1 MKIARKEQK
10 LLLYVVGLLLLLA
23 VYFLYFSN
31 KQTELDDLQDEVD
44 SLYSEVQKLE
54 EYDMYSSTYQ
64 KQTKEYYEEIENLSG
79 KFPAMVKEEDCDM
92 YMRSLETEIGVE
104 VSNIT
109 MQPVALLSSFGV
121 GERQKSL
128 YTMQTGVQMSGSYDN
143 LKQVINSIQTCPDK
157 RNITALSAAYDSNT
171 GLLSISATVN
181 LYALSG
187 KDKSYTPPNTG
198 AAGGQKPNV
207 FE

>member
-1 MKIARKEQK
+1 
-10 LLLYVVGLLLLLA
+10 
-23 VYFLYFSN
+23 
-31 KQTELDDLQDEVD
+31 
-44 SLYSEVQKLE
+44 
-54 EYDMYSSTYQ
+54 
-64 KQTKEYYEEIENLSG
+64 
-79 KFPAMVKEEDCDM
+79 M